1 MQNVF
6 LPSLARETGEPPGP
20 LATDEQTRAFLASI
34 VESSD
39 DSIIGTDLQG
49 TILSWNGGAERLWG
63 YTAEE
68 MIGQHITRLFPLN
81 RQEDYI
87 QSLESIGRQ
96 ERIERFETT
105 RLRKDG
111 TPVDVSV
118 ILSPIKDD
126 CGRLRG
132 VSAIYSD
139 ITKHK
144 RAETE
149 LLNAKEAAEAASR
162 AKSEFL
168 ANMSH
173 EIRTPM
179 NGILGML
186 DVALDLDLSAELR
199 DYLETARVSAGTLL
213 VILNDTLDFSKIE
226 AGRMELEETPLSVAA
241 IIHEAVSA
249 LAVAAHNKG
258 LDLRDEIAPGMPLV
272 LLGDPTR
279 LRQVLVNLISNA
291 IKFTEHG
298 SVEVRAEV
306 QVRAEVERP
315 GTVEAKNAEE
325 ALVSF
330 RVRDTGIG
338 MSAAQR
344 AVIFEAFRQADGSTT
359 RRYGGTGLGLSISQ
373 RLVGLMGGGLW
384 VESEP
389 GQGSAFFFN
398 VRLKRP
404 SDLEAILRY

>member
-1 MQNVF
+1 MKMGLTTDSRPRARMQNVF
-6 LPSLARETGEPPGP
+6 LPSLVRETGEPPGP

-68 MIGQHITRLFPLN
+68 MIGQHIARLFPLN

-87 QSLESIGRQ
+87 QSLVSIERQ
-96 ERIERFETT
+96 ERIERFEST

-118 ILSPIKDD
+118 ILSPIRDD

-144 RAETE
+144 RAEAE
-149 LLNAKEAAEAASR
+149 LMKAKEAAEAASK

-186 DVALDLDLSAELR
+186 DVALDLDLSPELR
-199 DYLETARVSAGTLL
+199 DYLETARVSATTLL
-213 VILNDTLDFSKIE
+213 VILNDILDFSKIE
-226 AGRMELEETPLSVAA
+226 AGRMELEQTPLSVAA
-241 IIHEAVSA
+241 TVQEAVSA
-249 LAVAAHNKG
+249 LAVVAHNK
-258 LDLRDEIAPGMPLV
+258 
-272 LLGDPTR
+272 
-279 LRQVLVNLISNA
+279 
-291 IKFTEHG
+291 
-298 SVEVRAEV
+298 
-306 QVRAEVERP
+306 
-315 GTVEAKNAEE
+315 
-325 ALVSF
+325 
-330 RVRDTGIG
+330 
-338 MSAAQR
+338 
-344 AVIFEAFRQADGSTT
+344 
-359 RRYGGTGLGLSISQ
+359 
-373 RLVGLMGGGLW
+373 
-384 VESEP
+384 
-389 GQGSAFFFN
+389 
-398 VRLKRP
+398 
-404 SDLEAILRY
+404 